1 MPSLGNST
9 NDDDDNHHEHL
20 SRLWGNF
27 IFIAIPFCCMIYL
40 GVKLI
45 RDNVRIIRERR
56 RRLRLN
62 GNGNGNENGN
72 ENENGNGND
81 PIINHE
87 TPRERSIE
95 NALTEFIN
103 ENNQLCNKEYPKTD
117 CSICLEEISFKNKKD
132 IVELDCN
139 HLFHKN
145 CLNPWIRNSLRFNNS
160 VGCPLC
166 REIIINI

>member
-1 MPSLGNST
+1 MPSLRNFT

-56 RRLRLN
+56 ERLN
-62 GNGNGNENGN
+62 RNGMGMGMLMLMLMLMRMTRN
-72 ENENGNGND
+72 
-81 PIINHE
+81 NHE
-87 TPRERSIE
+87 TPAKKIE

-103 ENNQLCNKEYPKTD
+103 ENN
-117 CSICLEEISFKNKKD
+117 SFVIKGT
-132 IVELDCN
+132 
-139 HLFHKN
+139 F
-145 CLNPWIRNSLRFNNS
+145 
-160 VGCPLC
+160 
-166 REIIINI
+166 